1 MWFPSVLN
9 AKPRPCTA
17 LRGLKPSSCRRAGQ
31 VKNVLTCTGVGIPSA
46 TITDD
51 GTAAMSHEIEVAT
64 AKAGR
69 EVAETAALLLFMAS
83 GISAVLFF
91 CAYVGGGLA

>member
-1 MWFPSVLN
+1 MS
-9 AKPRPCTA
+9 
-17 LRGLKPSSCRRAGQ
+17 
-31 VKNVLTCTGVGIPSA
+31 SA
-46 TITDD
+46 TITHD
-51 GTAAMSHEIEVAT
+51 GTAAMSHETEVAT

-91 CAYVGGGLA
+91 CGYAGVGLPLTGLLGVVAVAGFTGSVICLHRLGRHTTAEASASTAPATAA